1 MINSSWD
8 IPTFRKHRVTKGG
21 CVVGKGSAIGQPFHT
36 SVSLSIAASLSSP
49 TPETIYTVSAGGI
62 LLLST
67 LVIGTIPSG
76 VALSNLASDGNVL
89 AGVNGLSAGSLDMIS
104 LFGDF
109 IPSIESLT
117 LDATNSNTA
126 AETVTVDLYGWL
138 YPAYETVNVK
148 VGG

>member
-8 IPTFRKHRVTKGG
+8 IPTFSKHRVTKGG
-21 CVVGKGSAIGQPFHT
+21 CVVGKGTAIGQPFHT

-49 TPETIYTVSAGGI
+49 TAESIYDVTSGGI

-76 VALSNLASDGNVL
+76 VALTNLASDGTVI
-89 AGVNGLSAGSLDMIS
+89 AGLNGLSAGSLDMIS

-109 IPSIESLT
+109 IPSLESLT

-138 YPAYETVNVK
+138 YPAYETANVRI
-148 VGG
+148 GG

>member
-8 IPTFRKHRVTKGG
+8 IPTFPKHRVTKGG
-21 CVVGKGSAIGQPFHT
+21 CVVGKGTAIGQPFHT

-49 TPETIYTVSAGGI
+49 AAESIYDVTSGGI

-76 VALSNLASDGNVL
+76 VALSNLSSDGNVL
-89 AGVNGLSAGSLDMIS
+89 AGANGLSAGSLDMIS

-109 IPSIESLT
+109 VPSLESLA

-138 YPAYETVNVK
+138 YPAYETANVK
-148 VGG
+148 IGG

>member
-8 IPTFRKHRVTKGG
+8 IPTFPKHRVTKGG
-21 CVVGKGSAIGQPFHT
+21 CVVGKGTAIGQPFHT

-49 TPETIYTVSAGGI
+49 NPETIYEVTSGGI

-76 VALSNLASDGNVL
+76 VALTNLASDGNL
-89 AGVNGLSAGSLDMIS
+89 LDGANGLSAGSLDMIS

-109 IPSIESLT
+109 IPSLQSLT

-126 AETVTVDLYGWL
+126 AENVTIDLYGWL

-148 VGG
+148 IGG

>member
-8 IPTFRKHRVTKGG
+8 IPTFLKHRVTKGG
-21 CVVGKGSAIGQPFHT
+21 CVVGKGTAIGQPFHT

-49 TPETIYTVSAGGI
+49 TAESIYEVTSGGI

-76 VALSNLASDGNVL
+76 VALSNLSSDGNVL
-89 AGVNGLSAGSLDMIS
+89 AGANGLSAGSLDMIS

-109 IPSIESLT
+109 VPSLDSLA

-138 YPAYETVNVK
+138 YPAYETANVRI
-148 VGG
+148 GG

>member
-8 IPTFRKHRVTKGG
+8 IPTFPKHRVTKGG
-21 CVVGKGSAIGQPFHT
+21 CVVGKGPAIGLPFH
-36 SVSLSIAASLSSP
+36 SRVSLSIAASLSSP
-49 TPETIYTVSAGGI
+49 NPETIYEVTSGGI

-76 VALSNLASDGNVL
+76 VALTNLASDGNL
-89 AGVNGLSAGSLDMIS
+89 LDGANGLSAGSLDMIS

-109 IPSIESLT
+109 IPSLQSLT
-117 LDATNSNTA
+117 LDATNSNTT

-138 YPAYETVNVK
+138 YPAYETANVK

>member
-8 IPTFRKHRVTKGG
+8 IPTFLKHRVTKGG
-21 CVVGKGSAIGQPFHT
+21 CVVGKGTAIGQPFHT

-49 TPETIYTVSAGGI
+49 TAESIYEVTSGGI

-76 VALSNLASDGNVL
+76 VALSNLSSDGNVL
-89 AGVNGLSAGSLDMIS
+89 AGANGLSAGSLDMIS

-109 IPSIESLT
+109 VPSLESLA

-138 YPAYETVNVK
+138 YPAYETANVRI
-148 VGG
+148 GG

>member
-8 IPTFRKHRVTKGG
+8 IPTFPKHRVTKGG
-21 CVVGKGSAIGQPFHT
+21 CVVGKGPAIGQPFHQ
-36 SVSLSIAASLSSP
+36 SVSLSIAASLSSA
-49 TPETIYTVSAGGI
+49 TPETIYTVTSGGI

-76 VALSNLASDGNVL
+76 VALTNLQSDGNTL
-89 AGVNGLSAGSLDMIS
+89 AGINGLSAETLDLIS

-109 IPSIESLT
+109 VPSLESLS
-117 LDATNSNTA
+117 LDATNSNTS
-126 AETVTVDLYGWL
+126 AETVIVDIYGWL
-138 YPAYETVNVK
+138 YPAYETANVK